1 MNRGRAAKAAKSARK
16 DIGLTQLQLSLDVDY
31 SREAVSKQEHG
42 EYRVQPELAKHYT
55 ANHQNPWVAMEA
67 AHEYT
72 GWGPVKLDGDIVDL
86 HRSSVKAKAIEELHE
101 AIVAIEKMDVINHPK
116 SLASFE
122 RQDIE
127 LAMEEVVEA
136 ITASN
141 HLVAVLCE
149 EYDFRWDKVWENH
162 TKQLISKGYLSRS

>member
-1 MNRGRAAKAAKSARK
+1 MNKGRAAKAAKSARK
-16 DIGLTQLQLSLDVDY
+16 DSGLTQLQLSMDIDY

-55 ANHQNPWVAMEA
+55 TRHQNPWVAMEA

-72 GWGPVKLDGDIVDL
+72 GWGPVKLDGDLVDL
-86 HRSSVKAKAIEELHE
+86 HRSSVKAKAIEELQE
-101 AIVAIEKMDVINHPK
+101 AIDAIENIDVVNHPN

-122 RQDIE
+122 RKNVEDA
-127 LAMEEVVEA
+127 LEEVVEA

-141 HLVAVLCE
+141 HLVAVLCA
-149 EYDFRWDKVWENH
+149 EYAFKWDKVWSDH
-162 TKQLISKGYLSRS
+162 TRQLKAKGYVKS